1 MRKNIAERQGKCQNI
16 EIPYC
21 FNPFTMP
28 ATTSSAAYRTTCSN
42 NNTQLLTPQNYDLL
56 PSNKVNFNYYE
67 EQNADYPRTLDLF
80 PAKEDKQDGI
90 SERKSMFCVNAS
102 MMDTHEINSSS
113 NQFFEFL
120 PLRN

>member
-1 MRKNIAERQGKCQNI
+1 
-16 EIPYC
+16 
-21 FNPFTMP
+21 MP
-28 ATTSSAAYRTTCSN
+28 TTTSSAAAYRTCSN
-42 NNTQLLTPQNYDLL
+42 NNFTQLLSPQNYDLL

-67 EQNADYPRTLDLF
+67 EQNTDYPRTLDLF

-90 SERKSMFCVNAS
+90 SEIKSMFCVNAS
-102 MMDTHEINSSS
+102 MDTHEINSSS